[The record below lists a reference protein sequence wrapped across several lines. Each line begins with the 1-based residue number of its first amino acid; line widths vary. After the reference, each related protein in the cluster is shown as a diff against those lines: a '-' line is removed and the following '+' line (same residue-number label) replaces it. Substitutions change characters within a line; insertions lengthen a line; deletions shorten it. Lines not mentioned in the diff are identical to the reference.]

1 MWKSEEKAEKLSKTD
16 KYRSGASLIPIIGA
30 SQQTAVTFR
39 PFPNQPPKIVRAIAS
54 GAMVSTTFDQLGF
67 GLSPKYRP
75 TIMALHQTFQL
86 FQNLIQE
93 NATPSEV
100 MTSVIRYSIA
110 MAVVPSVTHLF
121 RSKLN
126 VPFHLGLM
134 VLHYAR
140 LVHEISIRV
149 ELGEFDR
156 NYELKKVIDKTIDRF
171 ASCFGNL
178 ILWISEFIAEQV
190 TGPIHDAGGEL
201 RDKLL
206 SADPKIGEKI
216 KNKAS
221 EMPEYWNKNNYD
233 TYAEMERDCKTFGDE
248 LERYKKLQTDEK
260 GSWLENP
267 IKDKKALL
275 QQLSNLFALRGSHPR
290 FTR

>member
-1 MWKSEEKAEKLSKTD
+1 MWKSEEKAQKLSATN
-16 KYRSGASLIPIIGA
+16 KYRSGASLIIAGA
-30 SQQTAVTFR
+30 TLPAAFKFQ
-39 PFPNQPPKIVRAIAS
+39 PFPNQPPKTASAIAS
-54 GAMVSTTFDQLGF
+54 GAMVSTTFDRLGY

-75 TIMALHQTFQL
+75 TIMALHHTFQL
-86 FQNLIQE
+86 FQSLIHKDT
-93 NATPSEV
+93 TPSEV

-121 RSKLN
+121 RSKYN
-126 VPFHLGLM
+126 VPLHLGLM

-149 ELGEFDR
+149 EFGEFDQNQER
-156 NYELKKVIDKTIDRF
+156 KKVVDETIDRF

-178 ILWISEFIAEQV
+178 ILWISEFIAKQV
-190 TGPIHDAGGEL
+190 TGPIHDAGVEL

-216 KNKAS
+216 RDKAL
-221 EMPEYWNKNNYD
+221 EMPAYWNKNNYD

-248 LERYKKLQTDEK
+248 LKRYKKLQTEEK
-260 GSWLENP
+260 PSWPENP
-267 IKDKKALL
+267 IKNRKALL
-275 QQLSNLFALRGSHPR
+275 QQLSNLFTLSPR